1 MFDNHQLAQILVNL
15 INNGLRFSSKTQPH
29 AFVTLQVYE
38 FGKSIYIDVID
49 TGHGV
54 AKENIQYLFNPFLP
68 PIIRARVWGFICLR
82 PLSSELCQSRI
93 QMCRVRANLFS
104 DYLSNQNVT
113 VRLKYLCKTK
123 ILIEFLAKA
132 FILQ

>member
-54 AKENIQYLFNPFLP
+54 AKEKIFSIYL
-68 PIIRARVWGFICLR
+68 IRFYHR
-82 PLSSELCQSRI
+82 
-93 QMCRVRANLFS
+93 
-104 DYLSNQNVT
+104 
-113 VRLKYLCKTK
+113 
-123 ILIEFLAKA
+123 
-132 FILQ
+132 